1 MTDIVGKPANIYLF
15 KVNTKNIRKRCEICS
30 KSIIKSPKRGH
41 SRRSDVFLVYQL
53 LILSIYLFAGK
64 YHPKK
69 GKSCV
74 RQSDGFHGID

>member
-1 MTDIVGKPANIYLF
+1 MTGIVGKPANIYLF
-15 KVNTKNIRKRCEICS
+15 KVNGKNIRKGCEICS

-69 GKSCV
+69 GKSYV

>member
-1 MTDIVGKPANIYLF
+1 MTGIVGKPANIYLF
-15 KVNTKNIRKRCEICS
+15 KVNGKNRKGCEICS

-41 SRRSDVFLVYQL
+41 SRRSVFLVYQL

-69 GKSCV
+69 GKV
-74 RQSDGFHGID
+74 V